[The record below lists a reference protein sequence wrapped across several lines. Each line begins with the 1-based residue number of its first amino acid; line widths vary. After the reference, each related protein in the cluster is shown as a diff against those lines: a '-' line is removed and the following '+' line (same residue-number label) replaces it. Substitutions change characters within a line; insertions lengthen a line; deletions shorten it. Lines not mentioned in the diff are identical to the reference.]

1 MISVIVP
8 VYNVENYIRRC
19 VESVLSQSYSD
30 WELLLIDDGSTDLS
44 GNICGEYAAKDSR
57 IICIHKEN
65 GGQSSARNVG
75 LKEAKGNYIAFLDS
89 DDWLSESFLQVC
101 LNEMLDN
108 DADIVTANYYMFF
121 DNNNCK
127 PVFNVNKKHEVC
139 NNPQAM
145 KRLLDNNGTSSSV
158 CARLYKSEIIKD
170 IRFQEGMLFEDAA
183 ISYRIFLNAD
193 KVVFLSEPLMFYFQR
208 EGSTM
213 SRRDKK
219 IRLDEIRAAHERYVA
234 VRKLYDDEIS
244 TSAFADYVF
253 DMIHVSE
260 CFIRDGYD
268 LQELQEYDN
277 YLRSELNKYNYH
289 YGKHFSKRKKVEAYL
304 WLQFP
309 SAFKVLVSG
318 ISYIQNQE
326 SRK

>member
-44 GNICGEYAAKDSR
+44 GKICGEYAAKDSR
-57 IICIHKEN
+57 IICIHKDN
-65 GGQSSARNVG
+65 GGQASARNVG

-121 DNNNCK
+121 DKNNCK
-127 PVFNVNKKHEVC
+127 PIFNVNKKHEVC

-234 VRKLYDDEIS
+234 VRKLYDDDIS

-260 CFIRDGYD
+260 CFIRDGYN
-268 LQELQEYDN
+268 L
-277 YLRSELNKYNYH
+277 SELENYNLFLRKELKEFKYRYWIN
-289 YGKHFSKRKKVEAYL
+289 FTLRKKIEAVL
-304 WLQFP
+304 WFKLPTF
-309 SAFKVLVSG
+309 FYICVKVLLIVMN
-318 ISYIQNQE
+318 Y
-326 SRK
+326 